1 MVRARFCP
9 SIRVSLRVRLNRPE
23 MLFNPTSLFLLMS
36 ELQNFPDC
44 PNSSDTRVRKRIQE
58 SVDLI
63 KRVMEDKIGRLAQAN
78 KRLKQKIFDLYTV
91 FELSRKLN
99 SVLDLEALLGEALS
113 TVADQLG
120 IERIAILLRRNPDH
134 DKLSLLKLTGDHS
147 QPSEG
152 IHLADISPHGELS
165 KLFLCAKEPLF
176 LEEIQAL
183 VKDDSS
189 ERRILESLSCKLC
202 VPLISREDLVGLLIL
217 GPKKVNPRFVDNDIE
232 FISVLADQLTVA
244 IENAMF
250 YESQKQMYVELQRT
264 QQKLIRSEKLAALGQ
279 LSASLAHEIN
289 NPLGIIKNY
298 LLIAT
303 NSLSEGDPNRE
314 NLNAVKGE
322 VDRIARIVKS
332 LLEFSRPER
341 SKMEVL
347 DLASILERTISL
359 IDKEFL
365 SRNIKIETEL
375 TKNLPPVLGSED
387 QLRQVFLN
395 LLVNAKDSMP
405 GGGEIRIAV
414 QDSGQGVQVEFSDT
428 GCGIPEE
435 NAARVFE
442 PFFTTKENG
451 KGTGLGLWIC
461 SGIMERHGG
470 DIQLTKK
477 EKGTSFIL
485 NLPRASS

>member
-1 MVRARFCP
+1 
-9 SIRVSLRVRLNRPE
+9 
-23 MLFNPTSLFLLMS
+23 MS
-36 ELQNFPDC
+36 ELQSFPDG
-44 PNSSDTRVRKRIQE
+44 PGSSDIRVRKRIQE
-58 SVDLI
+58 SVDLL

-99 SVLDLEALLGEALS
+99 SVLDLEVLLSEALS

-120 IERIAILLRRNPDH
+120 IEKIAILLRRSPEH
-134 DKLSLLKLTGDHS
+134 DKLSLLRVAGDRS
-147 QPSEG
+147 LPSEG
-152 IHLADISPHGELS
+152 ICLVDVSPHGQLS

-183 VKDDSS
+183 IKDDGS
-189 ERRILESLSCKLC
+189 ETEILESLSCRLC

-217 GPKKVNPRFVDNDIE
+217 GPKKLNPRFVDNDIE

-244 IENAMF
+244 IENAML

-298 LLIAT
+298 LLIASD
-303 NSLSEGDPNRE
+303 SLSETDPTRE
-314 NLNAVKGE
+314 NLGAIKGE

-332 LLEFSRPER
+332 LLDFSRPER
-341 SKMEVL
+341 SKLELLNV
-347 DLASILERTISL
+347 APILERTVSL
-359 IDKEFL
+359 VEKEFL
-365 SRNIKIETEL
+365 GHSITIRTEL
-375 TKNLPPVLGSED
+375 AKDLPQVLGSED
-387 QLRQVFLN
+387 QLQQVFLN
-395 LLVNAKDSMP
+395 LLMNAKDSMP
-405 GGGEIRIAV
+405 QGGDIRIAARNT
-414 QDSGQGVQVEFSDT
+414 GQGIQLEFSDT

-435 NAARVFE
+435 NAVRVFE

-470 DIQLTKK
+470 DIQLVRRN
-477 EKGTSFIL
+477 KGSSFVL
-485 NLPRASS
+485 NFPKASD

>member
-1 MVRARFCP
+1 VRLCP
-9 SIRVSLRVRLNRPE
+9 SIWVSSQARLNRPE
-23 MLFNPTSLFLLMS
+23 TLFSNPTSLFLLMP
-36 ELQNFPDC
+36 ELQSFPDG
-44 PNSSDTRVRKRIQE
+44 PGSSDIRVRKRIQE
-58 SVDLI
+58 SVDLL

-99 SVLDLEALLGEALS
+99 SVLDLEVLLSEALS

-120 IERIAILLRRNPDH
+120 IEKIAILLRRSPDH
-134 DKLSLLKLTGDHS
+134 DKLSLLELTGDRS
-147 QPSEG
+147 RSSEG
-152 IHLADISPHGELS
+152 ICLVDVSPDGELS
-165 KLFLCAKEPLF
+165 KLFLCAREPLF

-183 VKDDSS
+183 IKNDSS
-189 ERRILESLSCKLC
+189 ERRILESLSCRLC

-217 GPKKVNPRFVDNDIE
+217 GPKKLNPRFVDNDIE

-244 IENAMF
+244 IENAML
-250 YESQKQMYVELQRT
+250 YESQKQMYLELQRT

-298 LLIAT
+298 LLIASG
-303 NSLSEGDPNRE
+303 NLSQADPNRE
-314 NLNAVKGE
+314 NLGAVKGE

-332 LLEFSRPER
+332 LLDFSRPER
-341 SKMEVL
+341 SRMELL
-347 DLASILERTISL
+347 DVASILERTVSL
-359 IDKEFL
+359 IHRESESK
-365 SRNIKIETEL
+365 NIRIETEL
-375 TKNLPPVLGSED
+375 AEDLSPVLGSED
-387 QLRQVFLN
+387 QLQQVFLN

-405 GGGEIRIAV
+405 QGGEIHITTRNTR
-414 QDSGQGVQVEFSDT
+414 QGVQLEFSDT
-428 GCGIPEE
+428 GCGISEE
-435 NAARVFE
+435 NAARIFE

-470 DIQLTKK
+470 DIQLTRR
-477 EKGTSFIL
+477 EKGATFIL
-485 NLPRASS
+485 NLPRASK